1 MRNSAY
7 PDPPIPGWKLAT
19 VLGYLTFAGGGL
31 WALVLP
37 PISYDVDAWVRIA
50 WGTATFAGG
59 LATSLGVITGRY
71 RWEWFGSWAVAFG
84 FVTYAVMSWNS
95 VITESTGHGPRAM
108 FITGFALITYARA
121 LFLRRVDQQAQNQRR
136 REVAD
141 G

>member
-1 MRNSAY
+1 
-7 PDPPIPGWKLAT
+7 
-19 VLGYLTFAGGGL
+19 
-31 WALVLP
+31 
-37 PISYDVDAWVRIA
+37 
-50 WGTATFAGG
+50 TFAGG

-121 LFLRRVDQQAQNQRR
+121 LFLRRVDQQAQNRRR